1 MKTIPIP
8 SAFHEVL
15 GHEQTVVE
23 LLLIIFSSVGGTAA
37 LFFATPAEWGM
48 FAWWQTLLLLLLI
61 FDILAGFVANLTF
74 STNHFY
80 HLSPKMRTI
89 FIAIHVQPLIFAF
102 YWGEQ
107 WGVCAA
113 VWLYTIVSVLLV
125 NYLHHYPAQKVVA
138 GGLTAGGLLGLLL
151 QAAGLPTLLLVA
163 LVFYQLKVIYSFGVH
178 HYPGRSSA
186 HA

>member
-1 MKTIPIP
+1 MKTISIP

-15 GHEQTVVE
+15 GHEQTAVE
-23 LLLIIFSSVGGTAA
+23 LLLVVLTSVGGTAA
-37 LFFATPAEWGM
+37 LFWATPAEWLNL
-48 FAWWQTLLLLLLI
+48 AWWQIVVLVLLI

-74 STNHFY
+74 STNDFY
-80 HLSPKMRTI
+80 QHAPKMRLV
-89 FIAIHVQPLIFAF
+89 FIAIHVQPLLFAL

-113 VWLYTIVSVLLV
+113 VWLYTIVAVLLV
-125 NYLHHYPAQKVVA
+125 NGLHHYPAQKVVA
-138 GGLTAGGLLGLLL
+138 GSLTAGGLLGLLL
-151 QAAGLPTLLLVA
+151 YAAGLPTLLLVA

-178 HYPGRSSA
+178 HYASRSSA